1 MDNKTANND
10 EFGIAIGRQIKLLN
24 YELWLPYNIVS
35 GFISSEK
42 LKILNF
48 TLTVTLSQF
57 FYFINEITNSEKG
70 VIY

>member
-1 MDNKTANND
+1 M
-10 EFGIAIGRQIKLLN
+10 N
-24 YELWLPYNIVS
+24 YDYHITLFQGLFPPK
-35 GFISSEK
+35 K